1 MKENKSIQIKVR
13 ITPTEKKL
21 IDKYIAGKDINL
33 SEFMRMAI
41 NKALSQ
47 EQNKQSIGGKQI

>member
-13 ITPTEKKL
+13 NTPTQKKL
-21 IDKYIAGKDINL
+21 IDEYIAGKDINL

-41 NKALSQ
+41 NKALPQ
-47 EQNKQSIGGKQI
+47 EQNK

>member
-21 IDKYIAGKDINL
+21 IDQYIAGKDINL

-41 NKALSQ
+41 NEALPQ
-47 EQNKQSIGGKQI
+47 EQNK

>member
-21 IDKYIAGKDINL
+21 IDEYIAGKDMNL

-41 NKALSQ
+41 NEALPQ
-47 EQNKQSIGGKQI
+47 EQNK

>member
-13 ITPTEKKL
+13 STPTEKKL
-21 IDKYIAGKDINL
+21 IDQYIAGKDINL

-41 NKALSQ
+41 NEALPQ
-47 EQNKQSIGGKQI
+47 EQNK

>member
-21 IDKYIAGKDINL
+21 IDQYIAGMDINL

-41 NKALSQ
+41 NKALPQ
-47 EQNKQSIGGKQI
+47 EQNK

>member
-1 MKENKSIQIKVR
+1 MKENKSVQIKVR

-21 IDKYIAGKDINL
+21 IDEYIAGKDINL

-41 NKALSQ
+41 NNTLII
-47 EQNKQSIGGKQI
+47 KQSTGSQQI

>member
-1 MKENKSIQIKVR
+1 MKENKSIQIKGR

-21 IDKYIAGKDINL
+21 IDQYIAGKDINL

-41 NKALSQ
+41 NEALPQ
-47 EQNKQSIGGKQI
+47 EQNK

>member
-1 MKENKSIQIKVR
+1 MKENKSVQIKVR

-21 IDKYIAGKDINL
+21 IDQYIAGKDINL

-41 NKALSQ
+41 NEALPQ
-47 EQNKQSIGGKQI
+47 EQNK

>member
-21 IDKYIAGKDINL
+21 IDQYIAGKDINL
-33 SEFMRMAI
+33 AEFMRMAI
-41 NKALSQ
+41 NEALPQ
-47 EQNKQSIGGKQI
+47 EQNK